1 MTNDITESQAGP
13 LPPTAI
19 FGLLAEGA
27 REMRAT
33 GYHGIGYGIVFVLMG
48 YAVALLYQELWQL
61 MMGLTAA
68 FFLMGPFICCGI
80 YDLSRQ
86 KELGRKP
93 DFGASLGCWSRNWKS
108 IAFFAAILTFLMIVW
123 MRVSVVL
130 FALFAT
136 HNYPELKDMIGK
148 IISMDNLEFLAVW
161 LAVGFVFAALAFA
174 ISVVSMPM
182 MLDRDADTIEA
193 IATSAVTLWSNPGA
207 MLVWAITIAVLIGA
221 SLVFFLPLLAL
232 TAPLVGHTTWKV
244 YKALVPAGA
253 PSAMAGPEAAATQ
266 NGMS

>member
-1 MTNDITESQAGP
+1 MSTLSLATPSTP
-13 LPPTAI
+13 LPPAAI
-19 FGLLAEGA
+19 VGLLMDGA

-33 GYHGIGYGIVFVLMG
+33 RFAGLLYGLLFVLMG
-48 YAVALLYQELWQL
+48 QAIFTLYANIWQ
-61 MMGLTAA
+61 MTMGLTAG

-86 KELGRKP
+86 HALGGPLSIRQ
-93 DFGASLGCWSRNWKS
+93 SLTSWSRNWKS

-123 MRVSVVL
+123 ARVSVVL

-136 HNYPELKDMIGK
+136 HDYVDVSGMLMK
-148 IISMDNLEFLAVW
+148 IASVSNLPFLMVW
-161 LAVGFVFAALAFA
+161 SGVGFGFASLVFA

-193 IATSAVTLWSNPGA
+193 IAASAIALWHNPAA
-207 MLVWAITIAVLIGA
+207 MLTWALLITLLIGA
-221 SLVFFLPLLAL
+221 SLVFFLPALAI

-244 YKALVPAGA
+244 YQALVP
-253 PSAMAGPEAAATQ
+253 PSKGGIEHR
-266 NGMS
+266 